1 VAHPPHLRRK
11 AVLSLRPST
20 GHPGL
25 TTPESQQRPP
35 AMRAHARHLG
45 GPDARREVVATDR
58 GRSAQSTAGRDGS
71 QALLAEVALGQ
82 VGIVLSDESPRL
94 SRHGTDG

>member
-1 VAHPPHLRRK
+1 
-11 AVLSLRPST
+11 
-20 GHPGL
+20 
-25 TTPESQQRPP
+25 
-35 AMRAHARHLG
+35 
-45 GPDARREVVATDR
+45 VVATDR